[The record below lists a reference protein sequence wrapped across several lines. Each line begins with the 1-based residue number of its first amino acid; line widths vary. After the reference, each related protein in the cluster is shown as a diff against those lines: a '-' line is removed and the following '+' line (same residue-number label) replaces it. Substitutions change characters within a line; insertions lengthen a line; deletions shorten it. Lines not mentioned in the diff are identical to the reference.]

1 MCASELICY
10 KFDDQSYSED
20 ELEDDDSD
28 FLRSKVSECT
38 DCSGSPKFFSWM
50 VKSLLMVAVLCANM
64 QAVKTPP
71 IIKQSRI
78 IKQKPS

>member
-28 FLRSKVSECT
+28 FLRSKVSE
-38 DCSGSPKFFSWM
+38 
-50 VKSLLMVAVLCANM
+50 
-64 QAVKTPP
+64 
-71 IIKQSRI
+71 
-78 IKQKPS
+78 